1 MQDYTRI
8 FASVER
14 GIDGVRAEDAQSIFE
29 QELAKCAPV
38 RERLQQAEQL
48 FPVKTTKDFSYRASR
63 MAGEGWVLVG
73 DAFCFLDPMYSSG
86 VYLALKSGE
95 MAADTITEALDKED
109 FSAAQL
115 GAFGPEL
122 IRGMEAV
129 RRMVYAFY
137 SQDFSFGKFLKQ
149 HPECTQGVI
158 DVLSGNLFSEHVE
171 PIFTPM
177 GQMCQMPADVAVTG

>member
-1 MQDYTRI
+1 M
-8 FASVER
+8 
-14 GIDGVRAEDAQSIFE
+14 
-29 QELAKCAPV
+29 
-38 RERLQQAEQL
+38 
-48 FPVKTTKDFSYRASR
+48 
-63 MAGEGWVLVG
+63 LVG

-95 MAADTITEALDKED
+95 MAADTIAAAFDKDD

-115 GAFGPEL
+115 GGFVPEL

-137 SQDFSFGKFLKQ
+137 SQDFSFGKFLKKY
-149 HPECTQGVI
+149 PECTQGVI

-171 PIFTPM
+171 SIFGPL
-177 GQMCQMPADVAVTG
+177 GQLCLLPNDTVLTG